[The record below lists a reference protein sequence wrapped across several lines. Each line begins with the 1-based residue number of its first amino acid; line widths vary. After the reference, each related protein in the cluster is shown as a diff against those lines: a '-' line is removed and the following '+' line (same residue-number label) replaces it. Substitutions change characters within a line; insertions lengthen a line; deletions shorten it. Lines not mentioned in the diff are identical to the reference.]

1 MLSSSSICLQLQQ
14 KSWVLS
20 SSLCVDNSKQYCQRK
35 YVLKITFDPPH
46 LKEKNTVFFAKKI
59 SQQPIIWNIG
69 IDAKKT
75 MNRLGE
81 TQTSGSSKQYFPRNS
96 VSEITFDSPQLQKKN
111 TGFLFIFVKNNVV
124 VITDLQSRARKI
136 RSTKFSSRAA

>member
-1 MLSSSSICLQLQQ
+1 
-14 KSWVLS
+14 
-20 SSLCVDNSKQYCQRK
+20 
-35 YVLKITFDPPH
+35 